1 MSLAAPTSS
10 LNYYVHAHCH
20 FRCSRAGQDRGKI
33 HGSLKTATFEKVSE
47 QNKGE
52 RITVPFEMLHVSPP
66 QSPPDEIKS
75 SPLVNA
81 AGWVEVN
88 QNSMQ
93 HVRYPN
99 VFSLGDVSSTPKDG
113 GGRAQAGGGSRRQ
126 LFSCWHPQQAHSG
139 TPSPCPA
146 RLSPSRRRPS
156 CARACG

>member
-1 MSLAAPTSS
+1 MTVDGL
-10 LNYYVHAHCH
+10 
-20 FRCSRAGQDRGKI
+20 
-33 HGSLKTATFEKVSE
+33 LKTATFEKVSE

-52 RITVPFEMLHVSPP
+52 RITVPFDMLHVSPP

-99 VFSLGDVSSTPKDG
+99 VFSLGDVSSTQG
-113 GGRAQAGGGSRRQ
+113 
-126 LFSCWHPQQAHSG
+126 H
-139 TPSPCPA
+139 CP
-146 RLSPSRRRPS
+146 
-156 CARACG
+156 GHWG